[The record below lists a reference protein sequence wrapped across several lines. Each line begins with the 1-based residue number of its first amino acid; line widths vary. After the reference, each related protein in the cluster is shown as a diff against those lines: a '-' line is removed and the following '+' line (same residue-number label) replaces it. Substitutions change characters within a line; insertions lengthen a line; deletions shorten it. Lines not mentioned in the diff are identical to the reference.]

1 MAATVIDRL
10 NAKYGS
16 NTISLG
22 STITERV
29 PILLDSGVLSLNL
42 ALGTNGFLGGRMGMV
57 WGEKQSGKTILSL
70 CFAARVQQNGG
81 KVAFLDAEG
90 TLDIPFAQ
98 KLGVDPSKLF
108 VVTSKSERKNAKG
121 EKMDPLYGEE
131 WFSIVIELIK
141 SGEYNLIILDSL
153 PALIPKSKMEV
164 EAEDSSKQKAMP
176 AQMMADFIP
185 KVNAHLNMN
194 PNCFF
199 YIISQERANV
209 MATHGSQRK
218 AFGGNTSG
226 FFITYEIYARKKES
240 FRQRVNITPTKTVE
254 EEVAIRVEYRVTKN
268 KVARLTEP
276 AEFIIDLS
284 TGVDVFDDT
293 LNVSRSLGVV
303 ALSGSTFSFGGKK
316 AAGFDKFKALVMKDP
331 EMLEQIRAQCM
342 KTLTERDRSGYTLAD
357 NQEAP
362 AGSNGAGDE

>member
-1 MAATVIDRL
+1 MPPVADVI
-10 NAKYGS
+10 NKKYGS
-16 NTISLG
+16 NTISLA
-22 STITERV
+22 SKITERV

-70 CFAARVQQNGG
+70 CFAARVQQDGG

-90 TLDIPFAQ
+90 TLDISFAT

-131 WFSIVIELIK
+131 WFAILIELIK

-164 EAEDSSKQKAMP
+164 EAVDSSKQKAVP
-176 AQMMADFIP
+176 ASMMADFIP

-194 PNCFF
+194 PNCFV
-199 YIISQERANV
+199 YLISQERSNV
-209 MATHGSQRK
+209 MVTHGSTRK

-226 FFITYEIYARKKES
+226 FFITYEIYCRKCES

-254 EEVAIRVEYRVTKN
+254 EEVAIRVQYRVTKN

-293 LNVSRSLGVV
+293 LNVSKALGVV
-303 ALSGSTFSFGGKK
+303 ALSGSTFSFDGKK
-316 AAGFDKFKALVMKDP
+316 AAGFEKFKELVMKNP
-331 EMLEQIRAQCM
+331 EMLEKIRAQCM

-362 AGSNGAGDE
+362 EGSNGMGDK